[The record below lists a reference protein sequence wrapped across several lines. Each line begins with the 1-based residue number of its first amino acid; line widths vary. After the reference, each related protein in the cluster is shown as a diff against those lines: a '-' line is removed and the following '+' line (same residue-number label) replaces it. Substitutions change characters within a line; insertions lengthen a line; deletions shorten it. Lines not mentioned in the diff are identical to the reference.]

1 MVCEKKK
8 KIAIVDALKKQYYF
22 VYIFFVIFVGKWL
35 HLNVLIL
42 VDSLLV
48 LYGYLFE
55 FFSSSNIS
63 ASPNLK
69 S

>member
-1 MVCEKKK
+1 MKKK
-8 KIAIVDALKKQYYF
+8 KNFAIVDALKKQYYF

>member
-1 MVCEKKK
+1 MKKK
-8 KIAIVDALKKQYYF
+8 KKFAIVDALKKQYYF